1 MKSINSIIF
10 IFFLL
15 FVAQCALLK
24 HPNKLTKGDRH
35 GKGHRYYDTE
45 AQKPET
51 KVEEEVFPTPTE
63 KIVTAEGTIHTDGIK
78 EEKAE
83 ESSQEEEKP
92 TITRKQYEKLYNI
105 STDDEEE
112 EEKPQTVATS
122 YNFLLTEEKYRTFI
136 KLLKDLR
143 YQLLDEN
150 YPKEKIFDA
159 LEAIERNFD
168 DLDQLES
175 YTLKEIPEE
184 ESINYTGEE
193 PLTQEDVLPEDEG
206 FINNTGIISHPEY
219 IANQEKEPE
228 DVDDE
233 EEEEEEPKEEED
245 EEEEKEEEKEEE
257 EVSPVAP
264 EEEAPK
270 EEETT
275 PVAQE
280 EVNPEEVAPVYPE
293 VEESKEVQKEEV
305 NQPADVKEEETTEV
319 APIAQAT
326 KSDQVQMENVAEAE
340 PVPVTKES

>member
-35 GKGHRYYDTE
+35 GKGHRYYHTE
-45 AQKPET
+45 AYKPET

-78 EEKAE
+78 EEKTE
-83 ESSQEEEKP
+83 QSSQEEEKP

-105 STDDEEE
+105 STDYEEE

-245 EEEEKEEEKEEE
+245 EEEEKEEEEE

-264 EEEAPK
+264 EEE
-270 EEETT
+270 ETT

-280 EVNPEEVAPVYPE
+280 DVNPEEVAPVYPE

-326 KSDQVQMENVAEAE
+326 KSDQVQMENVAETE
-340 PVPVTKES
+340 PKPVTKES